1 MHPLWMKYLSLYCSL
16 KKAKKK
22 TKSTSNNDLRAAA
35 ILTDKPKQEKKKK
48 KEMSLETALK
58 ELNIQSDTK
67 KRKPC
72 SCQATKHPLLTVAP
86 NCLNCGKIICTAEGV
101 GPCMSCG
108 SPVISEEQEASLIAE
123 AKKRRAEQNL
133 PQKREELPNQS
144 VGYASRVNGD
154 LFSQY
159 YVFDPNRMKLDQNKL
174 NQESNIRKVMVID
187 NQSKKVR
194 MESIGAPSSSED
206 DDDDDDDEEEY
217 SSQHAP
223 KQGGDDTFA
232 GFYAYNPLLKNKA
245 GPKFIKKKVKSKTKK
260 NESKA
265 QTA

>member
-1 MHPLWMKYLSLYCSL
+1 
-16 KKAKKK
+16 
-22 TKSTSNNDLRAAA
+22 
-35 ILTDKPKQEKKKK
+35 
-48 KEMSLETALK
+48 MSLETALK

-144 VGYASRVNGD
+144 VGYASRNEAG
-154 LFSQY
+154 SEQT
-159 YVFDPNRMKLDQNKL
+159 
-174 NQESNIRKVMVID
+174 ESGK
-187 NQSKKVR
+187 
-194 MESIGAPSSSED
+194 
-206 DDDDDDDEEEY
+206 
-217 SSQHAP
+217 
-223 KQGGDDTFA
+223 
-232 GFYAYNPLLKNKA
+232 
-245 GPKFIKKKVKSKTKK
+245 
-260 NESKA
+260 
-265 QTA
+265 